1 MRHQSSTTALVD
13 RLAAATDRHDLEALV
28 ACFAP
33 GFRNETPVHPARSF
47 VGVDQVRKNW
57 AQIFAGVPDLRAKL
71 IRTANEGET
80 AWLEWEMSGT
90 RRDGSEHLMRG
101 VTIFGVE
108 HERLAWVRFYLEPV
122 ERGDAD
128 IDSAVREA
136 VRA

>member
-1 MRHQSSTTALVD
+1 MGNQSSTSALVE
-13 RLAAATDRHDLEALV
+13 RLADATDRHDLEALV

-33 GFRNETPVHPARSF
+33 GFRNETPTHPARSF
-47 VGVDQVRKNW
+47 VGAEQVRKNW
-57 AQIFAGVPDLRAKL
+57 AQIFAGVPDLKAKT
-71 IRTANEGET
+71 IRTAIEGET

-108 HERLAWVRFYLEPV
+108 QERLAWVRFYMEPV
-122 ERGDAD
+122 ESGGAD
-128 IDSAVREA
+128 VDSAVRGA

>member
-1 MRHQSSTTALVD
+1 MTDQSSMSALVD
-13 RLAAATDRHDLEALV
+13 RLADATDRHDLEALV

-33 GFRNETPVHPARSF
+33 GFRNETPTHPARSF
-47 VGVDQVRKNW
+47 VGAEQVRKNW
-57 AQIFAGVPDLRAKL
+57 AQIFAGVPDLRAKV
-71 IRTANEGET
+71 IRTAIAGET

-108 HERLAWVRFYLEPV
+108 QERLAWVRFYLEPV
-122 ERGDAD
+122 EMGGAD
-128 IDSAVREA
+128 IDVAVRKA